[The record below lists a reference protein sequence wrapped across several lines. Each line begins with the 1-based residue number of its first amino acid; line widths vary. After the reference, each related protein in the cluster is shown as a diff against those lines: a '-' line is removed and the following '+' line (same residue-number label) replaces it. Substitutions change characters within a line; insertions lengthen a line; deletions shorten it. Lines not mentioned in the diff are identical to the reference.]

1 VRFQPANLCQVLS
14 NGVPILDLTIEEG
27 STFSEDRAGLIRSTC
42 SLLLTDPTG
51 DLVASTANDVL
62 TPFGN
67 ELAVYRGEN
76 YDDGTQEL
84 ILLGIFQIVDR
95 FVDDS
100 GGDLTITL
108 DGADRARAIQRD
120 TFTDVF
126 VIPPNTNVGLAIQS
140 IILSRNISPLAQ
152 QFNFAPTTFTTPSTP
167 IVYSAGDD
175 PLAAIADPNTGLAA
189 SIGMAFFY
197 DPNGIATLAPI
208 PDPNEQPVTWPYDD
222 GPGTLVTDLQPSVDS
237 AKAYSMWVR
246 DFAGTSGLP
255 VQGVAQ
261 DTNPASETWIG
272 TYGEVVDYQPSS
284 IATTQAQVQV
294 QANAAK
300 LANLG
305 AARAIVITAY
315 PKPDNHVDS
324 VFEATRIRA
333 GVAPGSLFVMDSQV
347 MGLGTSGLQQ
357 MTCRS
362 VVPLS

>member
-1 VRFQPANLCQVLS
+1 MRFQVANLCQVLS

-27 STFSEDRAGLIRSTC
+27 STFSKDRAGLIRSTA

-51 DLVASTANDVL
+51 TLVASTANDVL

-67 ELAVYRGEN
+67 EIDLSYGVT
-76 YDDGTQEL
+76 YDDGTTETPR
-84 ILLGIFQIVDR
+84 LGILPIVDR

-108 DGADRARAIQRD
+108 DCADRARLIQRD
-120 TFTDVF
+120 VFTDVF

-152 QFNFAPTTFTTPSTP
+152 QFNFAPTAFVTGSTP
-167 IVYSAGDD
+167 IVYSAGSD
-175 PLAAIADPNTGLAA
+175 PLQAIVDLATG
-189 SIGMAFFY
+189 IGMAFFY

-208 PDPNEQPVTWPYDD
+208 PDPNEQPIAWPYTD
-222 GPGTLVTDLQPSVDS
+222 GPGTLITDLQPSIDS

-246 DFAGTSGLP
+246 DFAGTSGAP
-255 VQGVAQ
+255 VQGIAQ

-272 TYGEVVDYQPSS
+272 SYGEVVDYQTSS
-284 IATTQAQVQV
+284 LATTQAQVQV

-305 AARAIVITAY
+305 AARTIVITAF
-315 PKPDNHVDS
+315 PKPDNDVDS
-324 VFEATRIRA
+324 VFAVTRVRA
-333 GVAPGSLFVMDSQV
+333 GVAPGSLFVMDSEV
-347 MGLGTSGLQQ
+347 MGLGTSGLQA
-357 MTCRS
+357 MTCRA